1 MKRKGFIILLAL
13 MLLIG
18 IVPKISLA
26 DDDLSIWVDGKYVTS
41 DSRPFIEDGRTLVP
55 VRFVAESLGYKVSWD
70 EKNSAVIID
79 SDDDRIV
86 MVIGS
91 ASANHNGKITKLN
104 KAPKL
109 QNSRTYIPVRDVA
122 ERFGKNVD
130 WDEKNWT
137 VIIGTGYKAP
147 TSVPIPGRN
156 GRISIERAIEIAKS
170 KVNGIVTGFEFDD
183 GEYEIEIYKDGYE
196 YEFEINAYTGAIKEL
211 DREREDDIP
220 SELRTDLIKNYY
232 RGDDDDWDDR
242 YDDDWDDRYDD
253 DWYDDDDDDWDD
265 RYDDDDDDDWD
276 D

>member
-18 IVPKISLA
+18 IVPKVSLA

-41 DSRPFIEDGRTLVP
+41 DSKPFIEDGRTLVP
-55 VRFVAESLGYKVSWD
+55 VRFVAESLGYKVSWV

-211 DREREDDIP
+211 DREREVDRP

-232 RGDDDDWDDR
+232 RG
-242 YDDDWDDRYDD
+242 YDDDWEDR
-253 DWYDDDDDDWDD
+253 YDDDDDDWDD
-265 RYDDDDDDDWD
+265 RYDDDDWDDRYDDDGDDDDWD